1 MDTSD
6 RNEIA
11 RLTEIDQFLAAFEA
25 GSFGYF

>member
-1 MDTSD
+1 METND

-11 RLTEIDQFLAAFEA
+11 RLREMDEFLAAFEA